1 MGFCCISLLVVLWW
15 FLLRWIL
22 DSCFF
27 LWVYSGFDSH
37 QHLRNVFGTWPI
49 ILTTHLKG
57 WLEMI
62 PIDQGLLD
70 FRSPGESMFSHE
82 LRMPYIYIYIGY
94 HLTNLDSL
102 IVCFGDAS
110 TVTVWVYQVS
120 FKFQREDDCR
130 SFGKTAS
137 QHHSWWNFVVN
148 PKNRHGKKV
157 KETGILYVSQ
167 AFKTKSPS

>member
-82 LRMPYIYIYIGY
+82 LRMPYIYIYWVSPNEPGFT
-94 HLTNLDSL
+94 HCLFWG
-102 IVCFGDAS
+102 CFNCHCLS
-110 TVTVWVYQVS
+110 ISSFIQVS
-120 FKFQREDDCR
+120 KGRWLSEFWKNCF
-130 SFGKTAS
+130 TAS
-137 QHHSWWNFVVN
+137 QLVEFC
-148 PKNRHGKKV
+148 R
-157 KETGILYVSQ
+157 
-167 AFKTKSPS
+167 